1 MVDRLVPEAMTRAH
15 ANAFGTTRSTL
26 SRAVFTCSR
35 FPARHAEA
43 QRRRVGSVRVAH
55 RLAATISRLK
65 KKEPHDGTHYAAL
78 CLITPTSYFL
88 ILPSAFFYTS
98 PIVASVGS
106 SIADVTANPLS
117 AW

>member
-1 MVDRLVPEAMTRAH
+1 VFASNIRHQMSEIRNIMVDRLVPEAMTRAH

-65 KKEPHDGTHYAAL
+65 KKSRMMAH
-78 CLITPTSYFL
+78 ITR
-88 ILPSAFFYTS
+88 
-98 PIVASVGS
+98 
-106 SIADVTANPLS
+106 LS
-117 AW
+117 A

>member
-1 MVDRLVPEAMTRAH
+1 MSEIRNIMVDRLVPEAMTRAH

-55 RLAATISRLK
+55 RLAA
-65 KKEPHDGTHYAAL
+65 
-78 CLITPTSYFL
+78 PTSYFL